1 MRSKLLKARPHSFFS
16 TSTPQHDERSMSF
29 SLPSLLSPQPYFSC
43 RSCSLQ
49 VPETESSSAVSPSTV
64 PAVTAAPASAS
75 APAPPAEPLSSP
87 KPPPSKAAR
96 PSDERP
102 SFRTSLTPASEG
114 SANPASPANPAMPRT
129 PTSGGVNGQTS
140 SQPSASTVSLSP
152 QFPHRMNS
160 TIRTVSDSEEKQRS
174 SGEDSSSEG
183 TQSHATSRNSALS
196 SSINS
201 MSSEG
206 SQNYTQSM
214 DSGFGKSPYLGGE
227 TPKTLRSR
235 PSMADIPQRE
245 SSISKTGSAATLGS
259 YGADPGGGGAA
270 AAAAGQTPNEMSLS
284 NGEAHLSGSWDN
296 SVGKAGLGKTGRVIN
311 RLVSDNEAL
320 KRDIKIEQLK
330 AEESRQTARLLED
343 KLERTIS
350 EYESRLLEAN
360 VTKTL
365 LARKERQVESLQATI
380 ELERSRA
387 VAAGDRERVWKE
399 ALDEVKAKAKR
410 EVDEATNYAMLM
422 EGRYNAISSHW
433 KDQGTEVK
441 QLIARMSAEIAELN
455 QERRRDDEKII
466 TLNSICDQQD
476 HNIRKITEEKE
487 AIERQHEEY
496 KAEQERALKGIK
508 TDGKQREEEQEA
520 MLEECRETLNKLKW
534 ALNVKNTI
542 PWAE

>member
-1 MRSKLLKARPHSFFS
+1 MDNGFS
-16 TSTPQHDERSMSF
+16 
-29 SLPSLLSPQPYFSC
+29 
-43 RSCSLQ
+43 
-49 VPETESSSAVSPSTV
+49 
-64 PAVTAAPASAS
+64 
-75 APAPPAEPLSSP
+75 
-87 KPPPSKAAR
+87 
-96 PSDERP
+96 
-102 SFRTSLTPASEG
+102 
-114 SANPASPANPAMPRT
+114 
-129 PTSGGVNGQTS
+129 
-140 SQPSASTVSLSP
+140 
-152 QFPHRMNS
+152 
-160 TIRTVSDSEEKQRS
+160 
-174 SGEDSSSEG
+174 
-183 TQSHATSRNSALS
+183 
-196 SSINS
+196 
-201 MSSEG
+201 
-206 SQNYTQSM
+206 
-214 DSGFGKSPYLGGE
+214 KSPYLGGE

-245 SSISKTGSAATLGS
+245 SSLSKTSSAVTLGS
-259 YGADPGGGGAA
+259 YGADPGGGGSAA
-270 AAAAGQTPNEMSLS
+270 TTGQTPNEMSLS
-284 NGEAHLSGSWDN
+284 NGEAHLSGNWDN

-350 EYESRLLEAN
+350 DYESRLLEAN

-365 LARKERQVESLQATI
+365 LARKERQVESLQATV

-410 EVDEATNYAMLM
+410 EVEEANNYAMLM

-441 QLIARMSAEIAELN
+441 QLIAKMSGEIAKLV

-476 HNIRKITEEKE
+476 QNIRKITGEKE
-487 AIERQHEEY
+487 AIERQHEAY
-496 KAEQERALKGIK
+496 KAEQERALKDIK
-508 TDGKQREEEQEA
+508 TNGKRREEEQEA
-520 MLEECRETLNKLKW
+520 MLEDCRETLNKLKW